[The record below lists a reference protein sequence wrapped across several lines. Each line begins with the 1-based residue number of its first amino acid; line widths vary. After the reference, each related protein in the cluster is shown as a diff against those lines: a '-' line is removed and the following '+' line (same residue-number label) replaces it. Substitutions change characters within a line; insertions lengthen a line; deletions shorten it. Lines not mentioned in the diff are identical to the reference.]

1 MTPGLNSITPVSYTH
16 LLLARDWHGF
26 EAAAAPLL
34 NTLGLH
40 FATDGYTPVRRGK
53 SKDCRAWGYFQSE
66 KYFAEFADV
75 IKTELRCKT
84 PPAGAYADKLRSAV
98 WPVCVHLRRG
108 DYQKPENAILQ
119 VCTPAYYARAI
130 AAVKAAHQM
139 CIRDRGRI
147 EVCELHED
155 GTIDAWQPALEED
168 FHLSFPTVFDWNG
181 EIWMLPET
189 GSDHSLRLYRCRA
202 FPTGWELV
210 QRFATDEELCDA
222 ILLDRR
228 AEALTILCSETKPDN
243 QLYVRYRRYTLRH
256 AVQESAS
263 LPPQGPFELVPDET
277 YNLQHRDFDLV
288 SRNAGPLF
296 VLGEQI
302 IHPTQVSSTV
312 DYGLYLQFLARRGS
326 SEIPLCAAT
335 PQNLSLIHIFLASYG
350 K

>member
-1 MTPGLNSITPVSYTH
+1 MNQFYRALQMPPRRLLRKLLGEKEVYTI
-16 LLLARDWHGF
+16 AVRPRPTAEGT
-26 EAAAAPLL
+26 EPL
-34 NTLGLH
+34 
-40 FATDGYTPVRRGK
+40 
-53 SKDCRAWGYFQSE
+53 
-66 KYFAEFADV
+66 
-75 IKTELRCKT
+75 
-84 PPAGAYADKLRSAV
+84 
-98 WPVCVHLRRG
+98 
-108 DYQKPENAILQ
+108 
-119 VCTPAYYARAI
+119 
-130 AAVKAAHQM
+130 
-139 CIRDRGRI
+139 
-147 EVCELHED
+147 
-155 GTIDAWQPALEED
+155 PALEED

-256 AVQESAS
+256 AVQESAA

-335 PQNLSLIHIFLASYG
+335 PQNVTITGIAPADLIGVHTYCRDDRLEILDARYLTRLPKIEKAAKPAPADEPSSIVCRRSPSHAS
-350 K
+350 KTLRISASP

>member
-1 MTPGLNSITPVSYTH
+1 MNQFYRALQMPPRRLLRKLLGEKEVYTIAVRPRPTAEGTEPLPALDGGAYTPLPGREGWWF
-16 LLLARDWHGF
+16 AD
-26 EAAAAPLL
+26 PLL
-34 NTLGLH
+34 
-40 FATDGYTPVRRGK
+40 YRRGG
-53 SKDCRAWGYFQSE
+53 RRWL
-66 KYFAEFADV
+66 FAEAMDLSTG
-75 IKTELRCKT
+75 K
-84 PPAGAYADKLRSAV
+84 
-98 WPVCVHLRRG
+98 
-108 DYQKPENAILQ
+108 
-119 VCTPAYYARAI
+119 
-130 AAVKAAHQM
+130 
-139 CIRDRGRI
+139 GRI

-155 GTIDAWQPALEED
+155 GTITGWQPALEED

-256 AVQESAS
+256 AVQESAA
-263 LPPQGPFELVPDET
+263 LPPQGPFELVPDEA

-335 PQNLSLIHIFLASYG
+335 PQNVTITGIAPADLIGVHTYCRDDRLEILDARYLTRLPKIEKAAKPAPADEPAPG
-350 K
+350 DTAP

>member
-1 MTPGLNSITPVSYTH
+1 MNQFYRALHMPPKRLLRKVMGEKEIYTIAVRPRPTAEGTEPLPALEGGPYTLLPGREGWWF
-16 LLLARDWHGF
+16 AD
-26 EAAAAPLL
+26 PLL
-34 NTLGLH
+34 YH
-40 FATDGYTPVRRGK
+40 RRGK
-53 SKDCRAWGYFQSE
+53 RWL
-66 KYFAEFADV
+66 FAEAMDLSTG
-75 IKTELRCKT
+75 K
-84 PPAGAYADKLRSAV
+84 
-98 WPVCVHLRRG
+98 
-108 DYQKPENAILQ
+108 
-119 VCTPAYYARAI
+119 
-130 AAVKAAHQM
+130 
-139 CIRDRGRI
+139 GRL
-147 EVCELHED
+147 EVCELHDD
-155 GTIDAWQPALEED
+155 GTADGWRVALEED
-168 FHLSFPTVFDWNG
+168 FHLSFPMVFDWNG

-256 AVQESAS
+256 AVQESAA
-263 LPPQGPFELVPDET
+263 LPPQGPFELVPDEA
-277 YNLQHRDFDLV
+277 YNLQHRDFDLL

-335 PQNLSLIHIFLASYG
+335 PQNVTITGIAPADLIGVHTYCRDDRLEILDARYLTRLPKIEKAAKPAPADEAAPG
-350 K
+350 DTTP

>member
-1 MTPGLNSITPVSYTH
+1 MNQFYRALQMPPRRLLRKLLGEKEVYTIAVRPRPTAEGTEPLPALDGGAYTPLPGREGWWF
-16 LLLARDWHGF
+16 AD
-26 EAAAAPLL
+26 PLL
-34 NTLGLH
+34 YRG
-40 FATDGYTPVRRGK
+40 GRR
-53 SKDCRAWGYFQSE
+53 WL
-66 KYFAEFADV
+66 FAEAMDLSTG
-75 IKTELRCKT
+75 K
-84 PPAGAYADKLRSAV
+84 
-98 WPVCVHLRRG
+98 
-108 DYQKPENAILQ
+108 
-119 VCTPAYYARAI
+119 
-130 AAVKAAHQM
+130 
-139 CIRDRGRI
+139 GRI

-155 GTIDAWQPALEED
+155 GTIDGWQPALEED

-256 AVQESAS
+256 AVQESAA
-263 LPPQGPFELVPDET
+263 LPPQGPFELVPDEA
-277 YNLQHRDFDLV
+277 YNLQHRDFDLL

-335 PQNLSLIHIFLASYG
+335 PQNVTITGIAPADLIGVHTYCRDDRLEILDARYLTRLPKIEKAAKPAPADEPAPG
-350 K
+350 DTAP